1 MKCGG
6 DMATK
11 RDQWDRD
18 SRDLLISLDT
28 KVQNILA
35 ELQDLKGNYS
45 ARLLSLEGNAVN
57 KIQMDKCEADLKL
70 YMASEIE
77 NAILGVQLKIWIA
90 IGGAILALVAAFIS
104 TFQGVYL

>member
-1 MKCGG
+1 MT
-6 DMATK
+6 TK

-28 KVQNILA
+28 KVQSILA

-45 ARLLSLEGNAVN
+45 ARLLSLEGNAVS
-57 KIQMDKCEADLKL
+57 KIQMDKCEADMKI
-70 YMASEIE
+70 YTASEIQ

-90 IGGAILALVAAFIS
+90 LGGAALALIAAFIS
-104 TFQGVYL
+104 ALQGVHL